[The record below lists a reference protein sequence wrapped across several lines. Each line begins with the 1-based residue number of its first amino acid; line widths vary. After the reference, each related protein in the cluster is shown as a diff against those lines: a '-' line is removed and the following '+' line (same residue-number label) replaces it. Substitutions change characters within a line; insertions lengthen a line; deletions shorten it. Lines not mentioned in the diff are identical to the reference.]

1 MEVARYEPKMRF
13 AQSAHRNDQYKGFHS
28 LGALAHVLWPRRYD
42 KHVKSTEPLETT
54 IVLVTVP
61 GGGTHDI
68 FGRGCA
74 TIKSLYRPFLEFLTK
89 KLDPFRNFC
98 A

>member
-1 MEVARYEPKMRF
+1 MALSSTDAAACKVP
-13 AQSAHRNDQYKGFHS
+13 
-28 LGALAHVLWPRRYD
+28 LGPGRGG
-42 KHVKSTEPLETT
+42 
-54 IVLVTVP
+54 

-68 FGRGCA
+68 FGRGFA

>member
-1 MEVARYEPKMRF
+1 MLHLKVIRFDHVDVARTR
-13 AQSAHRNDQYKGFHS
+13 
-28 LGALAHVLWPRRYD
+28 
-42 KHVKSTEPLETT
+42 
-54 IVLVTVP
+54 
-61 GGGTHDI
+61 GGTHDI

-74 TIKSLYRPFLEFLTK
+74 TMKSLYRPFLEFFTK